1 MRRLGTWARELT
13 LPDVSRTAEHPR
25 RDRAPSALVGWAVAP
40 LSLLAVGAGVL
51 FVRQGPALAFVVTMS
66 ILVGAVLLWVLV
78 SVFSASKADR
88 SCPQCGSESL
98 ERLDADTTHGVRCGA
113 CEFTDE
119 TASSF
124 YLAEQEG
131 ALEPMILRE
140 RQRKQTEVI

>member
-1 MRRLGTWARELT
+1 M
-13 LPDVSRTAEHPR
+13 SRIAEHPP
-25 RDRAPSALVGWAVAP
+25 RDRAPSALVGWAIAP
-40 LSLLAVGAGVL
+40 LSLLAVAGGVL

-78 SVFSASKADR
+78 SVFSPAKADR
-88 SCPQCGSESL
+88 TCPQCGSESL
-98 ERLDADTTHGVRCGA
+98 QRLDPGTTHGVTCEA

-119 TASSF
+119 TVSSF